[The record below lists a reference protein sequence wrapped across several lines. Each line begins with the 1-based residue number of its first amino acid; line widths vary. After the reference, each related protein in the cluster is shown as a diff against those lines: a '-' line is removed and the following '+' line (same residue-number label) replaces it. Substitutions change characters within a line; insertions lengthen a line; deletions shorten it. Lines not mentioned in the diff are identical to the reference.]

1 MAITLIGACT
11 GWSYNG
17 TTVYLSNSGSLNVL
31 AGDIV
36 VAAIQINPSS
46 INVSS
51 IQKNSGTAT
60 VGAFTVRTKII
71 NGTKVGLTVGYAIVT
86 GSGTLNLSATASSTP
101 TTSIAGCVTYRGAS
115 GVVGGTGGTGTGTDV
130 TLSITTTVAESWV
143 VFAGSINTALGLAS
157 GTNCVVEA
165 TRIVDPGG
173 TASDLTV
180 SLGSN
185 ETPLS
190 IQTIA
195 AHMVGGASVVWAA
208 DILELLSASQLI
220 VPDSDISRDSGWDT
234 GPNPDLDLYPWLADY
249 SNTNYVIGYVPD
261 SSTITF
267 EVSLSNPAGT
277 PSGST
282 ATVKFRAKYVGGYGL
297 SLNIKLKEGGWDNNS
312 LTPTL
317 TTSYVEYSLNCTGL
331 TNYNDLTIFV
341 TAETSSASQVYI
353 SGIKVEVPNAGGAV
367 LKKIIG
373 ETLQI
378 SEAIVRRKAMKRLIG
393 ETEQIT
399 EAIARRKAMNRLI
412 GETEQITEAIARR
425 KAMNRLI
432 GETEQITEAIVRR
445 KAMSRLINET
455 IQFIESKIY
464 VLGVAGAALL
474 KIINETLQISE
485 AILRRKA
492 MKRLVGETVQ
502 IVEGIL
508 KLKTI
513 LRFIVETIQITESIL
528 RRTALVRLINETNQ
542 IAETILRRKAMSR
555 LINEVVQIAEAV
567 SKLKT
572 ILRFIG
578 ETVQIAETILR
589 RKAMN
594 RLIAETI
601 QIAESILRR
610 KAMNRLIAETIQIAE
625 SILRRKAMSR
635 LINETIQFA
644 ESKIY
649 VLGVAGAALLKIINE
664 TVQIA
669 EASLRRKSMVRLM
682 NETLQIVE
690 NILWFGPIIGN
701 RNPTSDEAVAG
712 SWDGTSDSRYAVVND
727 HPDSTGS
734 TFLTHGTTAGS
745 ITFGF
750 TPFNIPLGS
759 TNISVMIVYYDK
771 KAATQA
777 DNIGG
782 RLKVGGN
789 YYNATT
795 HGPTNGVWTLRTD
808 TWATNPKTST
818 NWTTDDINGIG
829 VNALTAFGWVSTD
842 ANPTIQLSSIQLQIT
857 FTPPGIKKI
866 INETIQ
872 VVEGILRR
880 KAMKRLI
887 GETIQITESILR
899 RTALVRLINETNQ
912 IAETILRRKAM
923 NRLIAETIQIAE
935 SILRRKAMSRL
946 INETIQFIESKIYV
960 LGVVGAALLKII
972 NETVQ
977 IAEASLR
984 RKSMTRIIN
993 EAVSV
998 VESVLRRVALVR
1010 IINETEYIIEAL
1022 LRRSSLKRILNEGIA
1037 IGEGVIRLKTMIRIL
1052 NEAIEIAE
1060 TILTRHGL
1068 VRWIN
1073 ETIEI
1078 TEEILKFR
1086 GFVIIINETIQ
1097 IIENTTSILNYIT
1110 ILARK
1115 IFYAVERLREFI
1127 SRHPRV
1133 FQSDERQ
1140 SDLDARSR
1148 RDQFQSTKREEFK
1161 KKL

>member
-17 TTVYLSNSGSLNVL
+17 TTVYLSTSGSLNVL

-86 GSGTLNLSATASSTP
+86 GSGTLSLSATASSTP

-165 TRIVDPGG
+165 TRIMDPGG

-234 GPNPDLDLYPWLADY
+234 YPIDQDLYPQLANY
-249 SNTNYVIGYVPD
+249 SDANYVIGYVPD

-317 TTSYVEYSLNCTGL
+317 TTSYVEYSFNCTGL

-378 SEAIVRRKAMKRLIG
+378 SEAIVRRKAMK
-393 ETEQIT
+393 
-399 EAIARRKAMNRLI
+399 RLI

-578 ETVQIAETILR
+578 ETV
-589 RKAMN
+589 
-594 RLIAETI
+594 
-601 QIAESILRR
+601 
-610 KAMNRLIAETIQIAE
+610 
-625 SILRRKAMSR
+625 
-635 LINETIQFA
+635 
-644 ESKIY
+644 
-649 VLGVAGAALLKIINE
+649 
-664 TVQIA
+664 
-669 EASLRRKSMVRLM
+669 
-682 NETLQIVE
+682 
-690 NILWFGPIIGN
+690 
-701 RNPTSDEAVAG
+701 
-712 SWDGTSDSRYAVVND
+712 
-727 HPDSTGS
+727 
-734 TFLTHGTTAGS
+734 
-745 ITFGF
+745 
-750 TPFNIPLGS
+750 
-759 TNISVMIVYYDK
+759 
-771 KAATQA
+771 
-777 DNIGG
+777 
-782 RLKVGGN
+782 
-789 YYNATT
+789 
-795 HGPTNGVWTLRTD
+795 
-808 TWATNPKTST
+808 
-818 NWTTDDINGIG
+818 
-829 VNALTAFGWVSTD
+829 
-842 ANPTIQLSSIQLQIT
+842 
-857 FTPPGIKKI
+857 
-866 INETIQ
+866 
-872 VVEGILRR
+872 
-880 KAMKRLI
+880 
-887 GETIQITESILR
+887 
-899 RTALVRLINETNQ
+899 Q